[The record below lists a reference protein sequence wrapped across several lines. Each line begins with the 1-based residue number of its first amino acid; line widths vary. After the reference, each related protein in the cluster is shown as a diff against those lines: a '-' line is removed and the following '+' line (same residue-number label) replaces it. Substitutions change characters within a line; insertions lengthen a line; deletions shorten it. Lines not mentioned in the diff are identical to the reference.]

1 MGTLMKQGEDVKT
14 DGVMILNISGATC
27 LGLMAGMVN
36 DTIVLV
42 IVLFVEE
49 PIKSENWQYREVA
62 IMAFISILD
71 ELSDEVIRQYAS
83 GSIDQ
88 MIW

>member
-36 DTIVLV
+36 DAIVLV
-42 IVLFVEE
+42 IVLFVEK
-49 PIKSENWQYREVA
+49 PIKSEDWQYREVA